1 MNRLRDGWYV
11 VPYEVAWRDLDA
23 MGHVNNAVFVSFL
36 EIART
41 GYWLDLHGRTK
52 AGDIGF
58 IVARI
63 ECDYRRE
70 LNLGD
75 AIEIAVRVG
84 EMRGSSFDFLSEVRK
99 DGEIVLTG
107 KVTVVLYSWETR
119 AKRPIPDDLRKK
131 IHAFQG
137 DQIS

>member
-1 MNRLRDGWYV
+1 MNRFRDGWYV

-23 MGHVNNAVFVSFL
+23 MGHVNNAVFVSYL

-41 GYWLDLHGRTK
+41 GYWLDLHGRSD
-52 AGDIGF
+52 ARDIGF

-84 EMRGSSFDFLSEVRK
+84 EMRHSSFDFLGEVRK

-107 KVTVVLYSWETR
+107 KVTVVLFSWETR
-119 AKRPIPDDLRKK
+119 TKLAIPEELRQK
-131 IHAFQG
+131 IRAVQG
-137 DQIS
+137 ESER